1 MRYPENGWYE
11 ENDYIAFASA
21 SFRKKKHKKPSA
33 GFRDCSP
40 VPFSKFYDTILH
52 IIMSKINDAAHL
64 RPGGCSPPMYLPP
77 RHQIIQFHCRKKTG
91 PGFNGPFRFTKC
103 WNWNVEKLA
112 NFSGKWNLK
121 QTNLGKLVNKFCQK
135 HLGSNEDRMPKR
147 IGYDRKS
154 LLTQLESRIT
164 FHLKKVYTEYSFP
177 CNTWLKST
185 NTIYFQFEQVK
196 PVVFEDEDLRTNIA
210 TNQSWSSIHVH
221 PQGENSWGDIEL
233 SWYLGELVGGWA
245 THLKNQKV
253 TLGALGFCM
262 CCLFACFS
270 TLFVFIAKINPVRR
284 ILGKS
289 IQDCFF
295 VFLGLF
301 GFSRGFCCPK
311 PKCPK
316 TRGKQKKQK
325 KQSCENNLG
334 QVHSGLFFLFVWFI
348 WFFSR
353 FLLSQAQLSK
363 NSRKNKKNKKN
374 PVRRILGKSI
384 QDCFFCVF
392 GLFGFSRGFCCPKPN
407 CPKIG
412 GNRIIYVNMYIYIRF
427 SLQNRLSNYLFK
439 KEVGSRKKN

>member
-1 MRYPENGWYE
+1 MR
-11 ENDYIAFASA
+11 F
-21 SFRKKKHKKPSA
+21 PSS
-33 GFRDCSP
+33 GHWWHDC
-40 VPFSKFYDTILH
+40 
-52 IIMSKINDAAHL
+52 NL

-77 RHQIIQFHCRKKTG
+77 HHQIIQFHCRKKTG

-112 NFSGKWNLK
+112 NFSGKWSLK

-262 CCLFACFS
+262 CCFFACFS
-270 TLFVFIAKINPVRR
+270 TILFFIAKIPR
-284 ILGKS
+284 
-289 IQDCFF
+289 
-295 VFLGLF
+295 
-301 GFSRGFCCPK
+301 
-311 PKCPK
+311 
-316 TRGKQKKQK
+316 
-325 KQSCENNLG
+325 
-334 QVHSGLFFLFVWFI
+334 FI
-348 WFFSR
+348 ST
-353 FLLSQAQLSK
+353 
-363 NSRKNKKNKKN
+363 
-374 PVRRILGKSI
+374 
-384 QDCFFCVF
+384 
-392 GLFGFSRGFCCPKPN
+392 
-407 CPKIG
+407 
-412 GNRIIYVNMYIYIRF
+412 
-427 SLQNRLSNYLFK
+427 
-439 KEVGSRKKN
+439 